1 MGKGGG
7 EGRRGGG
14 GERFLHL
21 FHQVPHKTAEF
32 QLIRLCGSWG
42 GSMQSM
48 HDAPMQSET
57 SRSCA
62 PCSLNTRE
70 LFMITLSDSCCDNSL
85 PISQQ
90 NLKHV
95 CTVLHDMHEP
105 HAVPQNPRTALRVVF
120 NGCLLTASTLTL
132 PQTLY
137 LYLMPG
143 RVWFLLS
150 DRSHHY
156 CSYHYVYKC

>member
-1 MGKGGG
+1 MTLTVKTKEWER
-7 EGRRGGG
+7 EGRKGRKISQCLSSGASQDC
-14 GERFLHL
+14 R
-21 FHQVPHKTAEF
+21 VPGNPALWK
-32 QLIRLCGSWG
+32 LGG

-105 HAVPQNPRTALRVVF
+105 HAVPQNPRTGLPVVF
-120 NGCLLTASTLTL
+120 IGCPLTVSTVTL

-137 LYLMPG
+137 L
-143 RVWFLLS
+143 
-150 DRSHHY
+150 
-156 CSYHYVYKC
+156 